1 MVGMRQRGA
10 GFDGWLICPV
20 CGEPLLIAGDGAA
33 DNGAGGAAH
42 GVGMDSSGSP
52 EGAVRSARGVE
63 SVRCA
68 RGHSFD
74 LAREGYLNLLRSKR
88 TGDSKEMLL
97 ARRAFLDRGHY
108 QPLAEALADTIT
120 AFLGERVGAADR
132 PLRVLDAGCG
142 EGYYLDRLGQRL
154 SEAPGLAETLL
165 IGLDSAK
172 EAIRL
177 SAKRLQD
184 AALLVADL
192 KERLPIAGASL
203 DAILN
208 VFAPRDLAELA
219 RALVPGGLL
228 LIAIPFPDHLVEL
241 RLMHGLLGIEE
252 QKLERLLEALAP
264 HFASVGTRDLRYTL
278 HLEGDAV
285 QTLIAMTPSH
295 RHPER
300 RLVPEAAEGA
310 SEATAAFTLLA
321 CRKG

>member
-1 MVGMRQRGA
+1 MRERGTL
-10 GFDGWLICPV
+10 FEGWLVCPV
-20 CGEPLLIAGDGAA
+20 CGEPLLLAGPVAPTSSADSPGGGIVTPAA
-33 DNGAGGAAH
+33 RDAG
-42 GVGMDSSGSP
+42 
-52 EGAVRSARGVE
+52 
-63 SVRCA
+63 SVRCE

-97 ARRAFLDRGHY
+97 ARRDFLERGHY
-108 QPLAEALADTIT
+108 QPLAEALADTVA
-120 AFLGERVGAADR
+120 AFLGERAGAGDC

-142 EGYYLDRLGQRL
+142 EGYYLDRLGRRL
-154 SEAPGLAETLL
+154 SAAPGLAETLL

-177 SAKRLQD
+177 SAKRLWD

-192 KERLPIAGASL
+192 KERLPIADASV

-219 RALVPGGLL
+219 RVLVPGGLL
-228 LIAIPFPDHLVEL
+228 LIAIPSPDHLVEL
-241 RLMHGLLGIEE
+241 RLAHGLLGIEE
-252 QKLERLLEALAP
+252 QKLERLLEALVP

-278 HLEGDAV
+278 HLESDAV
-285 QTLIAMTPSH
+285 QALIAMTPSQ
-295 RHPER
+295 RHPQR
-300 RLVPEAAEGA
+300 RLVPEAEDGA
-310 SEATAAFTLLA
+310 SVATAAFTLLT

>member
-1 MVGMRQRGA
+1 MRGRGA
-10 GFDGWLICPV
+10 LLEGWLVCPV
-20 CGEPLLIAGDGAA
+20 CGELLLLA
-33 DNGAGGAAH
+33 DPTIPAGGNDPPSGGVATPAAS
-42 GVGMDSSGSP
+42 DAGSM
-52 EGAVRSARGVE
+52 
-63 SVRCA
+63 RCG
-68 RGHSFD
+68 RCHSFD

-108 QPLAEALADTIT
+108 QPLAEALADTIAT
-120 AFLGERVGAADR
+120 FLGEHAGPCER

-154 SEAPGLAETLL
+154 SEAPGLVGTLL

-172 EAIRL
+172 EAIRMA
-177 SAKRLQD
+177 AKRCPD

-192 KERLPIAGASL
+192 KERLPIADASL

-208 VFAPRDLAELA
+208 VFAPRDLAEFA
-219 RALVPGGLL
+219 RMLVPGGLL
-228 LIAIPFPDHLVEL
+228 LIAIPSPDHLVEL
-241 RLMHGLLGIEE
+241 RLAHGLLGIEE

-278 HLEGDAV
+278 HLESDAV
-285 QTLIAMTPSH
+285 QTLIAMTPSQ

-300 RLVPEAAEGA
+300 RLLPESDGGA
-310 SEATAAFTLLA
+310 SKATAAFTLVA

>member
-20 CGEPLLIAGDGAA
+20 CGEPLLIAGEGAA

-52 EGAVRSARGVE
+52 QGAVRSARGAE

-74 LAREGYLNLLRSKR
+74 LAREGYLNLLRSRR

-108 QPLAEALADTIT
+108 QPLAGALADTVG
-120 AFLGERVGAADR
+120 AFLGEQAGAGGC

-154 SEAPGLAETLL
+154 SEAPGLVGMLL

-172 EAIRL
+172 EAIRMA
-177 SAKRLQD
+177 AKRCPD

-192 KERLPIAGASL
+192 KERLPIADASL

-208 VFAPRDLAELA
+208 VFAPRDLAEFA
-219 RALVPGGLL
+219 RVLMPGGLL
-228 LIAIPFPDHLVEL
+228 LIAIPSPDHLIEL
-241 RLMHGLLGIEE
+241 RLTHGLLGIEE

-264 HFASVGTRDLRYTL
+264 HFVSVGTRDLRYTL
-278 HLEGDAV
+278 HLESDAV
-285 QTLIAMTPSH
+285 QTLIAMTPSQ
-295 RHPER
+295 RHPQR
-300 RLVPEAAEGA
+300 RLVPEPEGDV
-310 SEATAAFTLLA
+310 SEPTAAFTLVA